1 MTQDLYTATDVKKE
15 KQRLLK
21 DQRGIDPILKEEIQ
35 EKDAV
40 CDHCHVTQHT
50 RAALHRQTN
59 AFEGLVFNAYKRCL
73 EWLTDKPLSDIL
85 RNLADYVEKDYSN
98 NPYHNGWV
106 KRVSVDF
113 NKLKESSKDNV
124 LVQLGQPKGSNA
136 KQRKELFRKAVLSR
150 KFGYEMLKSIL
161 EKESSNATV

>member
-1 MTQDLYTATDVKKE
+1 MTRSLYTRDDIANE

-21 DQRGIDPILKEEIQ
+21 EQRNIDPILKEEIQ

-73 EWLTDKPLSDIL
+73 EWLTDKPLSEIL
-85 RNLADYVEKDYSN
+85 KNLADYVDKDYSD

-106 KRVSVDF
+106 KRVSTEF
-113 NKLKESSKDNV
+113 NKLKEPSKDTV
-124 LVQLGQPKGSNA
+124 LQSLGQPKGSNS

-150 KFGYEMLKSIL
+150 QFGYERIVEEIRKVQL
-161 EKESSNATV
+161 

>member
-1 MTQDLYTATDVKKE
+1 MDRSLYTRDEITNE

-21 DQRGIDPILKEEIQ
+21 EQRGVDPILKEEIQ

-40 CDHCHVTQHT
+40 CDHCHVTHHT

-85 RNLADYVEKDYSN
+85 RNLAEYVEKDYSN

-106 KRVSVDF
+106 KRVSIDF
-113 NKLKESSKDNV
+113 NKLKEPSKDAV
-124 LVQLGQPKGSNA
+124 LQSLGQPKGSNA
-136 KQRKELFRKAVLSR
+136 KQRKELFRKSVLSR
-150 KFGYEMLKSIL
+150 QFGYEFLKDLIK
-161 EKESSNATV
+161 EKSNA